1 MRFDLLVANTLKIS
15 RNQAAALIK
24 QDKIL
29 LRGAVQNRPSAQIS
43 PEQSGEIS
51 AIDQIYVS
59 RGALKLAGFLDELA
73 ENGLLASCGENLPNS
88 AAEISKPCSGAKSAD
103 SKAAATQKAGAVTMQ
118 ISSAD
123 FAATD
128 KILGADEADKIPSAT
143 AAKIAEIN
151 TATTKSAKATTE
163 AIRTA
168 KTNADT
174 AELLQT
180 GAGKQT
186 VEFLQTSADADTA
199 ELLQTDA
206 GAETAEI
213 LNAAKAFKSGGK
225 VGACRNEGGAER
237 MQAEPSQ
244 KDILNLAGA
253 DVLDV
258 GSSTGGFVQILLQR
272 GAKSVTALDVG
283 SSQLSEILRRD
294 PRVIVRENTDIR
306 EFESKKKFDLITC
319 DVSFISLNLILKSL
333 ASLAKSALIVLF
345 KPQFEVGAEIK
356 RNKKGVLK
364 DEKAVCVARA
374 KFEWLCAEL
383 GLATLHASA
392 CKITGKEGNREFFYL
407 LKRMNDEI

>member
-29 LRGAVQNRPSAQIS
+29 LRGAVQNRPSAQIA

-73 ENGLLASCGENLPNS
+73 ENGLLASCSVNLPNS

-103 SKAAATQKAGAVTMQ
+103 NKSTATQRAGEVTTQ
-118 ISSAD
+118 ISNVD

-128 KILGADEADKIPSAT
+128 KILGANEADKIPSA
-143 AAKIAEIN
+143 AV
-151 TATTKSAKATTE
+151 TTTRSAKATTE
-163 AIRTA
+163 AIRSV

-174 AELLQT
+174 A
-180 GAGKQT
+180 G
-186 VEFLQTSADADTA
+186 
-199 ELLQTDA
+199 LLQTDA
-206 GAETAEI
+206 DAETAEI
-213 LNAAKAFKSGGK
+213 LNAAKASKSGGK
-225 VGACRNEGGAER
+225 AGTCRRESSAELV
-237 MQAEPSQ
+237 QTKPSQ
-244 KDILNLAGA
+244 KDIFNLAGA

-306 EFESKKKFDLITC
+306 EFASEKKFDLITC

-345 KPQFEVGAEIK
+345 KPQFEVGTEIK
-356 RNKKGVLK
+356 RNKKGVLR
-364 DEKAVCVARA
+364 DEKAVRAARA
-374 KFEWLCAEL
+374 KFERLCAEL
-383 GLATLHASA
+383 GLTVLYASA

>member
-29 LRGAVQNRPSAQIS
+29 LRGTVQNRPSAQIA
-43 PEQSGEIS
+43 PEQSGKIS
-51 AIDQIYVS
+51 TAEQIYVS
-59 RGALKLAGFLDELA
+59 RGALKLAGFFDELA
-73 ENGLLASCGENLPNS
+73 ENGLLASCGANLPS
-88 AAEISKPCSGAKSAD
+88 MAAEILKPCSAAKSAD
-103 SKAAATQKAGAVTMQ
+103 SKETATQKAGEVTTQ
-118 ISSAD
+118 ISSVD
-123 FAATD
+123 FATTD
-128 KILGADEADKIPSAT
+128 KILGADETTEIPSAT
-143 AAKIAEIN
+143 AAKI
-151 TATTKSAKATTE
+151 AKATTE

-168 KTNADT
+168 KTSAET

-180 GAGKQT
+180 SVGKQT
-186 VEFLQTSADADTA
+186 VEFLQMSTGAETA
-199 ELLQTDA
+199 GLLQTDA
-206 GAETAEI
+206 DAETAEI
-213 LNAAKAFKSGGK
+213 LNAAKASKSDNKAYGD
-225 VGACRNEGGAER
+225 RNEGGAEP

-244 KDILNLAGA
+244 KDILNLAGV

-306 EFESKKKFDLITC
+306 EFASEKKFDLITC

-333 ASLAKSALIVLF
+333 ARLAKSVLIVLF
-345 KPQFEVGAEIK
+345 KPQFEVGAEAK

-364 DEKAVCVARA
+364 DEKAARGARA
-374 KFEWLCAEL
+374 KFERLCAEL
-383 GLATLHASA
+383 GLTVLHAGA
-392 CKITGKEGNREFFYL
+392 CKITGKEGNQEFFYL

>member
-29 LRGAVQNRPSAQIS
+29 LRGAVQNRPSAQIA

-59 RGALKLAGFLDELA
+59 RGALKLADFLDELA
-73 ENGLLASCGENLPNS
+73 ENGLLTSCGANSPNS
-88 AAEISKPCSGAKSAD
+88 AAEISKPCKGTKSAD
-103 SKAAATQKAGAVTMQ
+103 SKSAATQKVGAVTTQ

-123 FAATD
+123 FATTD
-128 KILGADEADKIPSAT
+128 KILSANEADKIPSAT

-151 TATTKSAKATTE
+151 TAT
-163 AIRTA
+163 IRTA

-174 AELLQT
+174 AEHLQT

-186 VEFLQTSADADTA
+186 VEFLQTSTGADTA
-199 ELLQTDA
+199 EHLQTDA
-206 GAETAEI
+206 DAETAEI
-213 LNAAKAFKSGGK
+213 LNAAKASKSGGK
-225 VGACRNEGGAER
+225 AGTCRNEGGAEP

-244 KDILNLAGA
+244 KDILNLAGV

-258 GSSTGGFVQILLQR
+258 GSSTGGFVQILLQH

-306 EFESKKKFDLITC
+306 EFSSEKKFDLITC

-333 ASLAKSALIVLF
+333 TSLAKNALIVLF
-345 KPQFEVGAEIK
+345 KPQFEVGAEAK

-364 DEKAVCVARA
+364 DEKAAHAARM
-374 KFEWLCAEL
+374 KFERLCAEL
-383 GLATLHASA
+383 GLAALHASA
-392 CKITGKEGNREFFYL
+392 CKITGKEGNQEFFYL

>member
-29 LRGAVQNRPSAQIS
+29 LRGAVQNRLSAQIS
-43 PEQSGEIS
+43 PEQSNEIS
-51 AIDQIYVS
+51 ATDQIYVS

-73 ENGLLASCGENLPNS
+73 ENGLLASCAANSPNS
-88 AAEISKPCSGAKSAD
+88 AAEISKPCSGAKRAD
-103 SKAAATQKAGAVTMQ
+103 SKAAATQRAGEVTTQ

-128 KILGADEADKIPSAT
+128 KILGANEAAKIPSA
-143 AAKIAEIN
+143 AA
-151 TATTKSAKATTE
+151 ATTKIAKATTE

-168 KTNADT
+168 KTSADT

-180 GAGKQT
+180 GAGAQRM
-186 VEFLQTSADADTA
+186 EFLQTSAGVETTGH
-199 ELLQTDA
+199 LQTDA
-206 GAETAEI
+206 DVETVEI
-213 LNAAKAFKSGGK
+213 SNTAKTSKSGGK
-225 VGACRNEGGAER
+225 AGVCRRESSTGAI
-237 MQAEPSQ
+237 QTKPSQ

-258 GSSTGGFVQILLQR
+258 GSSTGGFVQILLQH

-306 EFESKKKFDLITC
+306 EFESEKKFDLITC

-364 DEKAVCVARA
+364 DEKAVCAARA
-374 KFEWLCAEL
+374 KFERLCAEL
-383 GLATLHASA
+383 GLTVLHASA

>member
-1 MRFDLLVANTLKIS
+1 MRFDLLIANTLKIS
-15 RNQAAALIK
+15 RNQATALIK

-29 LRGAVQNRPSAQIS
+29 LRGAVQNRPSAQIA

-51 AIDQIYVS
+51 ATDQIYVS

-73 ENGLLASCGENLPNS
+73 ENGLLASCGANSPNS
-88 AAEISKPCSGAKSAD
+88 AAEISKPYSSAKCTD
-103 SKAAATQKAGAVTMQ
+103 SKATATQKAGAVTTQ

-123 FAATD
+123 FTATD
-128 KILGADEADKIPSAT
+128 KILSADEATKIPSAT
-143 AAKIAEIN
+143 A
-151 TATTKSAKATTE
+151 TKSAKATTE

-168 KTNADT
+168 KTSADT
-174 AELLQT
+174 AVLLQT

-186 VEFLQTSADADTA
+186 GEFLQTSAGPETA
-199 ELLQTDA
+199 GLLQTNAD
-206 GAETAEI
+206 AETAEI
-213 LNAAKAFKSGGK
+213 LNAAKASKSGGR
-225 VGACRNEGGAER
+225 VGACRNEGGAELV
-237 MQAEPSQ
+237 QTKPSQ

-306 EFESKKKFDLITC
+306 EFESEKKFDLITC

-364 DEKAVCVARA
+364 DEKAARGARA
-374 KFEWLCAEL
+374 KFEQLCAEL
-383 GLATLHASA
+383 GLAVLHTSA

>member
-24 QDKIL
+24 QEKIL
-29 LRGAVQNRPSAQIS
+29 LRGAVQNRPSVQIA

-73 ENGLLASCGENLPNS
+73 ENGLLENCGENSPNS

-103 SKAAATQKAGAVTMQ
+103 SKSTATQKASEVTMQ
-118 ISSAD
+118 ISNVD
-123 FAATD
+123 FTATD
-128 KILGADEADKIPSAT
+128 KILGANEADKIPSA
-143 AAKIAEIN
+143 AV
-151 TATTKSAKATTE
+151 ATTKSAKATTE

-168 KTNADT
+168 KTSTET
-174 AELLQT
+174 AEILQT

-186 VEFLQTSADADTA
+186 VEFLQTSAGAETA
-199 ELLQTDA
+199 GHLQMDVD
-206 GAETAEI
+206 AETAEI
-213 LNAAKAFKSGGK
+213 LNTAKASKSGGK
-225 VGACRNEGGAER
+225 ASARRSEGSADLV
-237 MQAEPSQ
+237 QIKPSQ
-244 KDILNLAGA
+244 KDILNLAGV
-253 DVLDV
+253 DILDV

-306 EFESKKKFDLITC
+306 EFESEKKFDLITC

-333 ASLAKSALIVLF
+333 TSLAKSALIVLF

-364 DEKAVCVARA
+364 DEKAVRAARA
-374 KFEWLCAEL
+374 KFERLCAEL
-383 GLATLHASA
+383 GLVVLQTSA

>member
-29 LRGAVQNRPSAQIS
+29 LRGAVQNRPSAQIA

-51 AIDQIYVS
+51 ATDQIYVS

-73 ENGLLASCGENLPNS
+73 ENGLLASCGANLPS
-88 AAEISKPCSGAKSAD
+88 TAAEISKPYSAEKGAD
-103 SKAAATQKAGAVTMQ
+103 SKATATQRAGGVMTQ

-128 KILGADEADKIPSAT
+128 KILGANETTKIPSAT

-151 TATTKSAKATTE
+151 TATT
-163 AIRTA
+163 RTA
-168 KTNADT
+168 KTSADT

-186 VEFLQTSADADTA
+186 VEFLQMSAGAETA
-199 ELLQTDA
+199 GLLQADA

-213 LNAAKAFKSGGK
+213 SNAAKASKSGDK
-225 VGACRNEGGAER
+225 ADRCRREGGAEPV
-237 MQAEPSQ
+237 QTKPSQ
-244 KDILNLAGA
+244 KDILNLVGA

-258 GSSTGGFVQILLQR
+258 GASTGGFVQILLQR

-306 EFESKKKFDLITC
+306 EFISKKKFDLITC

-345 KPQFEVGAEIK
+345 KPQFEVGAEAK
-356 RNKKGVLK
+356 RNKKGALK
-364 DEKAVCVARA
+364 DEKAAHAARA
-374 KFEWLCAEL
+374 NFERLCAEL
-383 GLATLHASA
+383 GLATLHAGA
-392 CKITGKEGNREFFYL
+392 CKITGKEGNQEFFYL
-407 LKRMNDEI
+407 LKRTNDEI

>member
-1 MRFDLLVANTLKIS
+1 MRFDLLVANTFKIS

-29 LRGAVQNRPSAQIS
+29 LRGAVQNRPSAQIA
-43 PEQSGEIS
+43 PERSGEIS
-51 AIDQIYVS
+51 ATDQIYVS

-73 ENGLLASCGENLPNS
+73 ENGLLANCDANLPSS
-88 AAEISKPCSGAKSAD
+88 AAEISKPCSAAKSAD
-103 SKAAATQKAGAVTMQ
+103 SKATATQ

-128 KILGADEADKIPSAT
+128 KILSANETTEIPST
-143 AAKIAEIN
+143 
-151 TATTKSAKATTE
+151 TVATTKSAKVDVAAT
-163 AIRTA
+163 RTA
-168 KTNADT
+168 KTSADT
-174 AELLQT
+174 AVLLQT

-186 VEFLQTSADADTA
+186 VEFLQMSTGTETA
-199 ELLQTDA
+199 GLLQTDA
-206 GAETAEI
+206 DAETAEI
-213 LNAAKAFKSGGK
+213 SNAAKASKSGDK
-225 VGACRNEGGAER
+225 ADRRRSKGGAEPV
-237 MQAEPSQ
+237 QTKPLQ

-306 EFESKKKFDLITC
+306 EFESEKKFDLITC

-345 KPQFEVGAEIK
+345 KPQFEVGAEAK

-364 DEKAVCVARA
+364 DEKAAGTARA
-374 KFEWLCAEL
+374 KFERLCAEL
-383 GLATLHASA
+383 GLAVLHSGA

-407 LKRMNDEI
+407 LKRTNDEI

>member
-29 LRGAVQNRPSAQIS
+29 LRGAVQNRPSAQIV
-43 PEQSGEIS
+43 PEHSGEIS

-59 RGALKLAGFLDELA
+59 RGALKLAGFMDELA
-73 ENGLLASCGENLPNS
+73 ENGLLASCGVNLPNS
-88 AAEISKPCSGAKSAD
+88 AVEISKPYSNAKSAD
-103 SKAAATQKAGAVTMQ
+103 SKSVATQKAGAVTMQ

-123 FAATD
+123 FATTD
-128 KILGADEADKIPSAT
+128 KILGANEADKIPSA
-143 AAKIAEIN
+143 AA
-151 TATTKSAKATTE
+151 ATTKSAKAITE

-168 KTNADT
+168 KTSAET

-186 VEFLQTSADADTA
+186 VEFLQTDVD
-199 ELLQTDA
+199 
-206 GAETAEI
+206 AETAEI
-213 LNAAKAFKSGGK
+213 LNAAKASKSGGNA
-225 VGACRNEGGAER
+225 GTCRNEGGV
-237 MQAEPSQ
+237 EPVQTKPSE

-294 PRVIVRENTDIR
+294 PRVVVRENTDIR
-306 EFESKKKFDLITC
+306 KFASEKKFDLITC

-333 ASLAKSALIVLF
+333 ASLAKNALIVLF

-364 DEKAVCVARA
+364 DEKAVCAARA
-374 KFEWLCAEL
+374 KFERLCAEL
-383 GLATLHASA
+383 GLATLYASA

>member
-29 LRGAVQNRPSAQIS
+29 LRGAVQNKPSAQIA

-73 ENGLLASCGENLPNS
+73 ENGLLASCGANS
-88 AAEISKPCSGAKSAD
+88 PSAAAEISKPCSAEKGAD
-103 SKAAATQKAGAVTMQ
+103 SKAVAMQKTYRVTTQ
-118 ISSAD
+118 ISSAY

-128 KILGADEADKIPSAT
+128 KILGVDETTEIPSAT
-143 AAKIAEIN
+143 ATKIAETN
-151 TATTKSAKATTE
+151 TATIRNVKTSAE
-163 AIRTA
+163 A
-168 KTNADT
+168 
-174 AELLQT
+174 AEILQT

-186 VEFLQTSADADTA
+186 VEFLQMSTGA
-199 ELLQTDA
+199 EAAEILQTDA
-206 GAETAEI
+206 KRAKI
-213 LNAAKAFKSGGK
+213 SNVAKASRSGEK
-225 VGACRNEGGAER
+225 AYEHRSEGSAEP

-283 SSQLSEILRRD
+283 SAQLSEILRRD

-306 EFESKKKFDLITC
+306 EFASDKKFDLITC

-345 KPQFEVGAEIK
+345 KPQFEVGTEAK

-364 DEKAVCVARA
+364 DEKAARA
-374 KFEWLCAEL
+374 ARMKFERLCAEL
-383 GLATLHASA
+383 GLAALHASA
-392 CKITGKEGNREFFYL
+392 CKITGKEGNQEFFYL

>member
-15 RNQAAALIK
+15 RNQAATLIK

-29 LRGAVQNRPSAQIS
+29 LRGAVQNRPSAQIA
-43 PEQSGEIS
+43 PDQSGEIS
-51 AIDQIYVS
+51 TAEQIYVS

-73 ENGLLASCGENLPNS
+73 ENGLLASCSVNLPNS
-88 AAEISKPCSGAKSAD
+88 AAEISKLCSAENGAD
-103 SKAAATQKAGAVTMQ
+103 SKAITTQ

-123 FAATD
+123 FANTD
-128 KILGADEADKIPSAT
+128 KILSANETTEIPSAT
-143 AAKIAEIN
+143 TAKIAEIN
-151 TATTKSAKATTE
+151 TATT
-163 AIRTA
+163 RTV
-168 KTNADT
+168 K
-174 AELLQT
+174 
-180 GAGKQT
+180 
-186 VEFLQTSADADTA
+186 TSAETA
-199 ELLQTDA
+199 GLLQTDA
-206 GAETAEI
+206 DAETAEI
-213 LNAAKAFKSGGK
+213 LNAAKTSKSGGK
-225 VGACRNEGGAER
+225 VGACRREGGAKPV
-237 MQAEPSQ
+237 QTKPSQ

-306 EFESKKKFDLITC
+306 EFSSEKKFDLITC

-345 KPQFEVGAEIK
+345 KPQFEVGTEAK
-356 RNKKGVLK
+356 RNKKGGLK
-364 DEKAVCVARA
+364 DEKAAHGARA
-374 KFEWLCAEL
+374 KFERLCAEL
-383 GLATLHASA
+383 GLAVLYASA
-392 CKITGKEGNREFFYL
+392 CKIAGKEGNREFFYL

>member
-29 LRGAVQNRPSAQIS
+29 LRGAVQNRPSVQIA

-51 AIDQIYVS
+51 ATDQIYVS

-73 ENGLLASCGENLPNS
+73 ENGLLASCGANSPNS

-103 SKAAATQKAGAVTMQ
+103 SKSAATQRAGAVTMQ

-128 KILGADEADKIPSAT
+128 KILSADEADKIPSGAV
-143 AAKIAEIN
+143 
-151 TATTKSAKATTE
+151 ATTKSAKATTE

-168 KTNADT
+168 KTSADT

-186 VEFLQTSADADTA
+186 VEFLQMSTGAETA
-199 ELLQTDA
+199 GLLQTDA
-206 GAETAEI
+206 DAETAEI
-213 LNAAKAFKSGGK
+213 SNAAKASKSGGK
-225 VGACRNEGGAER
+225 VDACRREGGAEPV
-237 MQAEPSQ
+237 QTKPSQ
-244 KDILNLAGA
+244 KEALNLAGV

-306 EFESKKKFDLITC
+306 EFISEKKFDLITC

-345 KPQFEVGAEIK
+345 KPQFEVGAEAK

-364 DEKAVCVARA
+364 DEKAVCAARA
-374 KFEWLCAEL
+374 KFERLCAEL
-383 GLATLHASA
+383 GLAVLHTSA

-407 LKRMNDEI
+407 LKRTNDEI

>member
-29 LRGAVQNRPSAQIS
+29 LRGAVQNRPSVQIA

-73 ENGLLASCGENLPNS
+73 ENGLLASCGANLPNS
-88 AAEISKPCSGAKSAD
+88 AAEISKPCSATKRAD
-103 SKAAATQKAGAVTMQ
+103 SKATATQKAGAVTTQ

-123 FAATD
+123 FATTD
-128 KILGADEADKIPSAT
+128 KILGANEADKIPSA
-143 AAKIAEIN
+143 AA
-151 TATTKSAKATTE
+151 ATTKSAKATTE

-186 VEFLQTSADADTA
+186 VEFLQTST
-199 ELLQTDA
+199 

-213 LNAAKAFKSGGK
+213 LNAAKASKSGGK
-225 VGACRNEGGAER
+225 AGACRRESSAEPV
-237 MQAEPSQ
+237 QTKPSQ

-283 SSQLSEILRRD
+283 SSQLSEILRRS

-306 EFESKKKFDLITC
+306 EFASEKKFDLITC

-333 ASLAKSALIVLF
+333 ASLAKNALIVLF

-364 DEKAVCVARA
+364 DEKAVRAARA
-374 KFEWLCAEL
+374 KFEQLCAEL
-383 GLATLHASA
+383 GLAVLHASA

>member
-29 LRGAVQNRPSAQIS
+29 LRGAVQNRPSAQIA

-73 ENGLLASCGENLPNS
+73 ENGLLASCGANS
-88 AAEISKPCSGAKSAD
+88 PSAAAEISKPCSAVKSAD
-103 SKAAATQKAGAVTMQ
+103 SKAVAMQKTDIVTMQ

-123 FAATD
+123 SAATD
-128 KILGADEADKIPSAT
+128 KILGADETTEIPSAT
-143 AAKIAEIN
+143 AAKIAKTN
-151 TATTKSAKATTE
+151 TE

-168 KTNADT
+168 KTS
-174 AELLQT
+174 AE
-180 GAGKQT
+180 A
-186 VEFLQTSADADTA
+186 A
-199 ELLQTDA
+199 ELLQTDVD
-206 GAETAEI
+206 AETAEI
-213 LNAAKAFKSGGK
+213 SNTVVSKSSGKA
-225 VGACRNEGGAER
+225 GACRREGGAEPV
-237 MQAEPSQ
+237 QTKPSQ
-244 KDILNLAGA
+244 KEILNLAGA

-306 EFESKKKFDLITC
+306 EFASKKKFDLITC

-345 KPQFEVGAEIK
+345 KPQFEVGTEAK

-374 KFEWLCAEL
+374 KFEQLCAEL
-383 GLATLHASA
+383 GLATLHAGA

>member
-29 LRGAVQNRPSAQIS
+29 LRGAVQNRPSAQIA

-73 ENGLLASCGENLPNS
+73 ENGLLASCSVNLPNS

-103 SKAAATQKAGAVTMQ
+103 NKSTATQRAGEVTTQ
-118 ISSAD
+118 ISNVD

-128 KILGADEADKIPSAT
+128 KILSANETTEIPSAT
-143 AAKIAEIN
+143 AAKIAKVDVA
-151 TATTKSAKATTE
+151 AT
-163 AIRTA
+163 RTA
-168 KTNADT
+168 KTS
-174 AELLQT
+174 AEAAVLLQT
-180 GAGKQT
+180 GADKQT
-186 VEFLQTSADADTA
+186 VEFLQTSAGAETVGHLQADADT
-199 ELLQTDA
+199 
-206 GAETAEI
+206 ETTEI
-213 LNAAKAFKSGGK
+213 SNAATASKSGGK
-225 VGACRNEGGAER
+225 AGACRREGGAEPV
-237 MQAEPSQ
+237 QTKPSQ

-306 EFESKKKFDLITC
+306 EFTSDKKFDLITC

-345 KPQFEVGAEIK
+345 KPQFEVGTEAK

-364 DEKAVCVARA
+364 DEKAARGARA
-374 KFEWLCAEL
+374 KFERLCAEL
-383 GLATLHASA
+383 GLAALHASA
-392 CKITGKEGNREFFYL
+392 CKITGKEGNQEFFYL

>member
-29 LRGAVQNRPSAQIS
+29 LRGAVQNRPSAQIA

-51 AIDQIYVS
+51 ATDQIYVS

-73 ENGLLASCGENLPNS
+73 ENGLLASCGAKSPNS
-88 AAEISKPCSGAKSAD
+88 AAEISKPYSNAKSAD
-103 SKAAATQKAGAVTMQ
+103 SKAAATQRAGEVTTQ
-118 ISSAD
+118 ISSVD
-123 FAATD
+123 FATTD
-128 KILGADEADKIPSAT
+128 KILGANEADKIPSA
-143 AAKIAEIN
+143 AV
-151 TATTKSAKATTE
+151 ATTKSAKATTE

-168 KTNADT
+168 KTSADT

-180 GAGKQT
+180 GTGKQT
-186 VEFLQTSADADTA
+186 VEFLQTSADA
-199 ELLQTDA
+199 EM
-206 GAETAEI
+206 AEI
-213 LNAAKAFKSGGK
+213 LNAAKASKSGGK
-225 VGACRNEGGAER
+225 VGACRNEGGAELV
-237 MQAEPSQ
+237 QTKPSQ

-294 PRVIVRENTDIR
+294 PRVIVCENTDIR
-306 EFESKKKFDLITC
+306 EFASEKKFDLITC

-345 KPQFEVGAEIK
+345 KPQFEVGAEAK

-364 DEKAVCVARA
+364 DEKAVRAARA
-374 KFEWLCAEL
+374 KFEQLCAEL
-383 GLATLHASA
+383 GLAVLYASA
-392 CKITGKEGNREFFYL
+392 CKIAGKEGNREFFYL

>member
-29 LRGAVQNRPSAQIS
+29 LQGVVQNRPSAQIA

-73 ENGLLASCGENLPNS
+73 ENGLLASCGANSPSS
-88 AAEISKPCSGAKSAD
+88 AAEISKPCSAAKSAD
-103 SKAAATQKAGAVTMQ
+103 NKAAATQKAGAVTMQ

-128 KILGADEADKIPSAT
+128 KIFGANETTEIPSAT
-143 AAKIAEIN
+143 AAKIAETN
-151 TATTKSAKATTE
+151 TE

-180 GAGKQT
+180 GAGKRT
-186 VEFLQTSADADTA
+186 VKFLQTSTGTKTA
-199 ELLQTDA
+199 GL
-206 GAETAEI
+206 
-213 LNAAKAFKSGGK
+213 LNAAKASKSGGK
-225 VGACRNEGGAER
+225 VGACRNEGGAKP
-237 MQAEPSQ
+237 MQAEPLQ

-272 GAKSVTALDVG
+272 GAKSVTALDIG
-283 SSQLSEILRRD
+283 SSQLSEILWRD

-306 EFESKKKFDLITC
+306 KFESEKKFDLITC

-333 ASLAKSALIVLF
+333 ASLAKNALIVLF
-345 KPQFEVGAEIK
+345 KPQFEVGAEAK

-364 DEKAVCVARA
+364 DEKAICAARA
-374 KFEWLCAEL
+374 KFERLCAEL
-383 GLATLHASA
+383 GLAALHASA
-392 CKITGKEGNREFFYL
+392 CKITGKEGNQEFFYL

>member
-15 RNQAAALIK
+15 RNQATALIK
-24 QDKIL
+24 QNKIL
-29 LRGAVQNRPSAQIS
+29 LRGAVQNRPSAQIA

-73 ENGLLASCGENLPNS
+73 ENGLLASCGANSPNL
-88 AAEISKPCSGAKSAD
+88 ATEISKPYSAEKGAD
-103 SKAAATQKAGAVTMQ
+103 SKATATQKAGEVTTQ

-128 KILGADEADKIPSAT
+128 KILGADETTEIPSAT
-143 AAKIAEIN
+143 TAKIAETN
-151 TATTKSAKATTE
+151 TATT
-163 AIRTA
+163 RTA
-168 KTNADT
+168 KTSAET

-186 VEFLQTSADADTA
+186 VEFLQTSAGVETTGH
-199 ELLQTDA
+199 LQTDA
-206 GAETAEI
+206 DAETAEI
-213 LNAAKAFKSGGK
+213 LNAAKASKSGGK
-225 VGACRNEGGAER
+225 VGARCSEGSAKLA
-237 MQAEPSQ
+237 QTKPSQ

-306 EFESKKKFDLITC
+306 EFASKKKFDLITC

-364 DEKAVCVARA
+364 DEKAAHGARA
-374 KFEWLCAEL
+374 KFERLCAEL
-383 GLATLHASA
+383 GLAVLHASA

-407 LKRMNDEI
+407 LKRMNNEI

>member
-29 LRGAVQNRPSAQIS
+29 LRGAVQNRPSVQIA

-51 AIDQIYVS
+51 ATDQIYVS

-73 ENGLLASCGENLPNS
+73 ENGLLASCGANSPNS
-88 AAEISKPCSGAKSAD
+88 AAEILKPYSAAKGAD
-103 SKAAATQKAGAVTMQ
+103 SKATATQKTDRVTTQ

-128 KILGADEADKIPSAT
+128 KILGADEATKIPSAT
-143 AAKIAEIN
+143 TAKIAETN
-151 TATTKSAKATTE
+151 TK
-163 AIRTA
+163 AIRNA
-168 KTNADT
+168 KTSAET

-186 VEFLQTSADADTA
+186 VEFLQMST
-199 ELLQTDA
+199 

-213 LNAAKAFKSGGK
+213 LNAAKASKSGGK
-225 VGACRNEGGAER
+225 AGACRSEGGTEPL
-237 MQAEPSQ
+237 QTKPSQ
-244 KDILNLAGA
+244 KEVLNLAGA

-306 EFESKKKFDLITC
+306 EFASEKKFDLITC

-333 ASLAKSALIVLF
+333 ASLAKSALVVLF
-345 KPQFEVGAEIK
+345 KPQFEVGTKAK

-364 DEKAVCVARA
+364 DEKAVCAARA
-374 KFEWLCAEL
+374 KFERLCAEL
-383 GLATLHASA
+383 GLAVLHASA

>member
-15 RNQAAALIK
+15 RNQAATLIK

-29 LRGAVQNRPSAQIS
+29 LRGAVQNRPSAQIA
-43 PEQSGEIS
+43 PEQSGEIGT
-51 AIDQIYVS
+51 AEQIYVS

-73 ENGLLASCGENLPNS
+73 ENGLLASCSVNLPNS
-88 AAEISKPCSGAKSAD
+88 ATEISKPCSAAKDAD
-103 SKAAATQKAGAVTMQ
+103 SKATATQ

-128 KILGADEADKIPSAT
+128 KILSANETTEIPSAT
-143 AAKIAEIN
+143 AAKIAETN
-151 TATTKSAKATTE
+151 TE

-168 KTNADT
+168 KTADT

-186 VEFLQTSADADTA
+186 VEFLQMSIGAETA
-199 ELLQTDA
+199 GLLQTDA
-206 GAETAEI
+206 GAETTEI
-213 LNAAKAFKSGGK
+213 LNAAKASKTGGK
-225 VGACRNEGGAER
+225 VDACRREGSAEP

-306 EFESKKKFDLITC
+306 EFTSEKKFDLITC

-345 KPQFEVGAEIK
+345 KPQFEVGAEAK

-364 DEKAVCVARA
+364 DEKAAHGARA
-374 KFEWLCAEL
+374 KFERLCAEL
-383 GLATLHASA
+383 GLAVLHTGA
-392 CKITGKEGNREFFYL
+392 CKITGKEGNQEFFYL
-407 LKRMNDEI
+407 LKRTNDEI

>member
-29 LRGAVQNRPSAQIS
+29 LRGAVQNRPSAQIA

-73 ENGLLASCGENLPNS
+73 ENGLLASCSANS
-88 AAEISKPCSGAKSAD
+88 PSAAAEILKPCSGTKSAD
-103 SKAAATQKAGAVTMQ
+103 SKSTATQRIGEVTMQ

-123 FAATD
+123 FETTD
-128 KILGADEADKIPSAT
+128 KILSANETTEIPSTT
-143 AAKIAEIN
+143 AAKIAETN
-151 TATTKSAKATTE
+151 TK

-168 KTNADT
+168 KTSVET
-174 AELLQT
+174 AEFLQT
-180 GAGKQT
+180 GASKQT
-186 VEFLQTSADADTA
+186 VEFLQTSAGAETA
-199 ELLQTDA
+199 EHLQTDVN
-206 GAETAEI
+206 AETAEI
-213 LNAAKAFKSGGK
+213 LNAAIASKSGGK
-225 VGACRNEGGAER
+225 AGACRREGGMEPI
-237 MQAEPSQ
+237 QTKPSQ
-244 KDILNLAGA
+244 KDILNLAGV

-258 GSSTGGFVQILLQR
+258 GASTGGFVQILLQR

-306 EFESKKKFDLITC
+306 KFASKKKFDLITC

-345 KPQFEVGAEIK
+345 KPQFEVGTEAK

-364 DEKAVCVARA
+364 DEKAACVARA
-374 KFEWLCAEL
+374 KFERLCAEL
-383 GLATLHASA
+383 GLAALHASA

>member
-29 LRGAVQNRPSAQIS
+29 LRGAVQNRPSAQIA

-51 AIDQIYVS
+51 ATDQIYVS

-73 ENGLLASCGENLPNS
+73 ENGLLASCGANSPNS
-88 AAEISKPCSGAKSAD
+88 AAEILKPYSAAKDAD
-103 SKAAATQKAGAVTMQ
+103 SKAAATQ

-128 KILGADEADKIPSAT
+128 KILGADEATKIPSAT
-143 AAKIAEIN
+143 AA
-151 TATTKSAKATTE
+151 TTKSAKVTTE

-168 KTNADT
+168 KTSAKT
-174 AELLQT
+174 AEH
-180 GAGKQT
+180 
-186 VEFLQTSADADTA
+186 
-199 ELLQTDA
+199 LQTDA
-206 GAETAEI
+206 NAETAEI
-213 LNAAKAFKSGGK
+213 SNAAEVSKSGGK
-225 VGACRNEGGAER
+225 AGACRREGGAEPL
-237 MQAEPSQ
+237 QTKPSQ
-244 KDILNLAGA
+244 KEVLNLAGA

-283 SSQLSEILRRD
+283 SLQLSEILRRD

-306 EFESKKKFDLITC
+306 KFASKKKFDLITC
-319 DVSFISLNLILKSL
+319 DVSFISLNLILESL
-333 ASLAKSALIVLF
+333 VRLAKSVLIVLF

-364 DEKAVCVARA
+364 DEKAARA
-374 KFEWLCAEL
+374 ARTKFERLCAEL
-383 GLATLHASA
+383 GLAVLHASA
-392 CKITGKEGNREFFYL
+392 CKITGKEGNQEFFYL
-407 LKRMNDEI
+407 LKRTNDEI

>member
-29 LRGAVQNRPSAQIS
+29 LRGAVQNRLSAQIS
-43 PEQSGEIS
+43 PEQSDEIS
-51 AIDQIYVS
+51 ATDQIYVS

-73 ENGLLASCGENLPNS
+73 ENGLLASCAANSPNS

-103 SKAAATQKAGAVTMQ
+103 SKAAATQRAGEVTTQ

-128 KILGADEADKIPSAT
+128 KILGANEAAKIPSA
-143 AAKIAEIN
+143 AA
-151 TATTKSAKATTE
+151 ATTKIAKATTE

-364 DEKAVCVARA
+364 DEKAVRAARA
-374 KFEWLCAEL
+374 KFERLCAEL
-383 GLATLHASA
+383 GLATLHAGA

>member
-29 LRGAVQNRPSAQIS
+29 LRGAVQNRPSAQIA
-43 PEQSGEIS
+43 PEHSGEIS

-73 ENGLLASCGENLPNS
+73 ENGLLASCGANLPNM
-88 AAEISKPCSGAKSAD
+88 AAEISKPCSAAKDAD
-103 SKAAATQKAGAVTMQ
+103 SKATTTQ

-128 KILGADEADKIPSAT
+128 KILSVNEADKIPSTA
-143 AAKIAEIN
+143 AAKIAETN
-151 TATTKSAKATTE
+151 TA

-168 KTNADT
+168 KTSADM

-180 GAGKQT
+180 GAGKQI
-186 VEFLQTSADADTA
+186 VEFLQTSAGAETA
-199 ELLQTDA
+199 KHLQTDVDT
-206 GAETAEI
+206 ETAEI
-213 LNAAKAFKSGGK
+213 LNAAKVSKSGGK
-225 VGACRNEGGAER
+225 AGACRNEGGAKP
-237 MQAEPSQ
+237 MQAEPLQ

-253 DVLDV
+253 NVLDV

-283 SSQLSEILRRD
+283 SSQLSEILRRS

-306 EFESKKKFDLITC
+306 EFESEKKFDLITC

-333 ASLAKSALIVLF
+333 ASLAKSVLIVLF
-345 KPQFEVGAEIK
+345 KPQFEVGAEIN

-364 DEKAVCVARA
+364 DEKAARA
-374 KFEWLCAEL
+374 ARTKFERLCAEL
-383 GLATLHASA
+383 GLAVLHASA
-392 CKITGKEGNREFFYL
+392 CKITGKEGNQEFFYL
-407 LKRMNDEI
+407 LKRTNDEI

>member
-29 LRGAVQNRPSAQIS
+29 LRGTVQNRPSAQIA

-59 RGALKLAGFLDELA
+59 RGALKLAGFLNELA
-73 ENGLLASCGENLPNS
+73 ENGLLASCSANSPNS
-88 AAEISKPCSGAKSAD
+88 AVEISKPCSDAKSAD
-103 SKAAATQKAGAVTMQ
+103 SKAAATQKTDIVTMQ

-128 KILGADEADKIPSAT
+128 KILSANETTEIPSA
-143 AAKIAEIN
+143 AV
-151 TATTKSAKATTE
+151 ATTKSAKVTTE

-168 KTNADT
+168 KTADT
-174 AELLQT
+174 AVLLQT

-186 VEFLQTSADADTA
+186 VEFLQTSADAETA
-199 ELLQTDA
+199 GLLQTNAD
-206 GAETAEI
+206 AETTEI
-213 LNAAKAFKSGGK
+213 LNAAKASKSGGK
-225 VGACRNEGGAER
+225 AGTCRNEGGAKP
-237 MQAEPSQ
+237 MQAEPLQ

-283 SSQLSEILRRD
+283 SSQLSEILRRS

-306 EFESKKKFDLITC
+306 EFASKKKFDLITC

-345 KPQFEVGAEIK
+345 KPQFEVGAEAK

-364 DEKAVCVARA
+364 DEKAVCAARA
-374 KFEWLCAEL
+374 KFEQLCAEL
-383 GLATLHASA
+383 GLATLHAGA

>member
-29 LRGAVQNRPSAQIS
+29 LRGAVQNRPSAQIA

-51 AIDQIYVS
+51 ATDQIYVS

-73 ENGLLASCGENLPNS
+73 ENGLLASCSENSPNS

-103 SKAAATQKAGAVTMQ
+103 SKSAATQRAGEVTTQ
-118 ISSAD
+118 ISSVD
-123 FAATD
+123 FATTD
-128 KILGADEADKIPSAT
+128 KILGANEADKIPSAT
-143 AAKIAEIN
+143 TAKIVEIN
-151 TATTKSAKATTE
+151 TATT
-163 AIRTA
+163 RTA
-168 KTNADT
+168 KTSADT
-174 AELLQT
+174 AGHLQMD
-180 GAGKQT
+180 AG
-186 VEFLQTSADADTA
+186 ADTA
-199 ELLQTDA
+199 GL
-206 GAETAEI
+206 
-213 LNAAKAFKSGGK
+213 LNAAKASKSGGNA
-225 VGACRNEGGAER
+225 GACRNEGGAKLA
-237 MQAEPSQ
+237 QTKPSQ

-306 EFESKKKFDLITC
+306 EFTSEKKFDLITC

-364 DEKAVCVARA
+364 DEKAVRAARA
-374 KFEWLCAEL
+374 KFERLCAEL
-383 GLATLHASA
+383 GLAVLHASA
-392 CKITGKEGNREFFYL
+392 CKITGKEGNQEFFYL

>member
-29 LRGAVQNRPSAQIS
+29 LRGTVQNRPSAQIA

-51 AIDQIYVS
+51 AVDQIYVS

-73 ENGLLASCGENLPNS
+73 ENGLLASCSVNLPNS

-103 SKAAATQKAGAVTMQ
+103 SKAAATQRAGEVTTQ
-118 ISSAD
+118 ISNVD

-128 KILGADEADKIPSAT
+128 KILGADETTEIPSAT
-143 AAKIAEIN
+143 TAKIAETN
-151 TATTKSAKATTE
+151 TAT
-163 AIRTA
+163 IRTA
-168 KTNADT
+168 KTS
-174 AELLQT
+174 AEAVVLLQT
-180 GAGKQT
+180 GADKQT
-186 VEFLQTSADADTA
+186 VEFLQTSAGAETA
-199 ELLQTDA
+199 GLLQADVD
-206 GAETAEI
+206 AETAEI
-213 LNAAKAFKSGGK
+213 LNAAASKSGGK
-225 VGACRNEGGAER
+225 AGTCRSKGGAEPV
-237 MQAEPSQ
+237 QTKPLQ

-253 DVLDV
+253 DVLDA

-306 EFESKKKFDLITC
+306 EFASEKKFDLITC

-345 KPQFEVGAEIK
+345 KPQFEVGAEAK

-364 DEKAVCVARA
+364 DEKAVCAARA
-374 KFEWLCAEL
+374 KFERLCAEL
-383 GLATLHASA
+383 GLAALHASA

>member
-29 LRGAVQNRPSAQIS
+29 LRGAVQNRPSAQIA

-51 AIDQIYVS
+51 TAEQIYVS

-73 ENGLLASCGENLPNS
+73 ENGLLANCDANLPSS
-88 AAEISKPCSGAKSAD
+88 AAEISKPCSATKSAD
-103 SKAAATQKAGAVTMQ
+103 SKATATQ

-128 KILGADEADKIPSAT
+128 KILGANETTKIPSTT
-143 AAKIAEIN
+143 AAKIAETN
-151 TATTKSAKATTE
+151 TK

-168 KTNADT
+168 KTSADT
-174 AELLQT
+174 AEILQT

-186 VEFLQTSADADTA
+186 VEFLQMSTGAETA
-199 ELLQTDA
+199 GLLQMDA

-213 LNAAKAFKSGGK
+213 SNAAEASKSGGK
-225 VGACRNEGGAER
+225 AGARCSEGSAELV
-237 MQAEPSQ
+237 QTKPSQ
-244 KDILNLAGA
+244 KDIFNLAGA

-306 EFESKKKFDLITC
+306 EFASKKKFDLITC

-333 ASLAKSALIVLF
+333 ARLAKSALIVLF

-364 DEKAVCVARA
+364 DEKAVCAARA
-374 KFEWLCAEL
+374 KFERLCAEL
-383 GLATLHASA
+383 GLAALHASA

>member
-15 RNQAAALIK
+15 RNQATALIK

-29 LRGAVQNRPSAQIS
+29 LRGAVQNRPSAQIA
-43 PEQSGEIS
+43 PEHSGEIS
-51 AIDQIYVS
+51 ATDQIYVS

-73 ENGLLASCGENLPNS
+73 ENGLLASCGANLPSS
-88 AAEISKPCSGAKSAD
+88 AAEISKPYNNAKSAD

-123 FAATD
+123 FATTD
-128 KILGADEADKIPSAT
+128 KILGANEADKIPSA
-143 AAKIAEIN
+143 AA
-151 TATTKSAKATTE
+151 ATTKSAKATTE

-168 KTNADT
+168 KTSADT

-186 VEFLQTSADADTA
+186 VEFLQTSTGA
-199 ELLQTDA
+199 EAVGHLQMDA

-213 LNAAKAFKSGGK
+213 SNAAEASKSGGK
-225 VGACRNEGGAER
+225 AGARCSEGSAKLA
-237 MQAEPSQ
+237 QTKPSQ

-306 EFESKKKFDLITC
+306 EFASEKKFDLITC

-364 DEKAVCVARA
+364 DEKAVCAARV
-374 KFEWLCAEL
+374 KFERLCAEL

-392 CKITGKEGNREFFYL
+392 CKIMGKEGNREFFYL

>member
-15 RNQAAALIK
+15 RNQAASLIK

-29 LRGAVQNRPSAQIS
+29 LRGTVQNRPSAQIA

-51 AIDQIYVS
+51 AVDQIYVS

-73 ENGLLASCGENLPNS
+73 ENGLLASCGANSPNS

-103 SKAAATQKAGAVTMQ
+103 NKSTATQRAGEVTTQ
-118 ISSAD
+118 ISNVD

-128 KILGADEADKIPSAT
+128 KILGANEADKISSA
-143 AAKIAEIN
+143 AV
-151 TATTKSAKATTE
+151 TTTRSAKATTE
-163 AIRTA
+163 AIRSV

-174 AELLQT
+174 A
-180 GAGKQT
+180 G
-186 VEFLQTSADADTA
+186 
-199 ELLQTDA
+199 LLQTDA
-206 GAETAEI
+206 DAETAEI
-213 LNAAKAFKSGGK
+213 LNAAKASKSGGNA
-225 VGACRNEGGAER
+225 GACRNEGGAEPV
-237 MQAEPSQ
+237 QIKPLQ

-306 EFESKKKFDLITC
+306 EFASKKKFDLITC
-319 DVSFISLNLILKSL
+319 DVSFISLNLILESL
-333 ASLAKSALIVLF
+333 VRLAKSVLIVLF

-364 DEKAVCVARA
+364 DEKAARA
-374 KFEWLCAEL
+374 ARTKFERLCAEL
-383 GLATLHASA
+383 GLAVLHASA
-392 CKITGKEGNREFFYL
+392 CKITGKEGNQEFFYL
-407 LKRMNDEI
+407 LKRTNDEI

>member
-29 LRGAVQNRPSAQIS
+29 LRGAVQNRPSAQIA

-59 RGALKLAGFLDELA
+59 RGALKLVGFLDELA
-73 ENGLLASCGENLPNS
+73 ENGLLASCGANLPNS

-103 SKAAATQKAGAVTMQ
+103 SKTTATQ

-128 KILGADEADKIPSAT
+128 KILGADEADKIPSA
-143 AAKIAEIN
+143 AA
-151 TATTKSAKATTE
+151 ATTKITKVDVAAT
-163 AIRTA
+163 RTA
-168 KTNADT
+168 KTSADT

-180 GAGKQT
+180 GADKQA
-186 VEFLQTSADADTA
+186 VEF
-199 ELLQTDA
+199 LQTDA

-213 LNAAKAFKSGGK
+213 SNAATASKSGGK
-225 VGACRNEGGAER
+225 AGACRSEGSAKPV
-237 MQAEPSQ
+237 QTKPSQ
-244 KDILNLAGA
+244 KEVLNLAGV

-258 GSSTGGFVQILLQR
+258 GASTGGFVQILLQR

-306 EFESKKKFDLITC
+306 EFASEKKFDLITC

-345 KPQFEVGAEIK
+345 KPQFEVGTEAK

-364 DEKAVCVARA
+364 DEKAARGARA
-374 KFEWLCAEL
+374 KFERRCAEL
-383 GLATLHASA
+383 GLAALHASA
-392 CKITGKEGNREFFYL
+392 CKITGKEGNQEFFYL

>member
-29 LRGAVQNRPSAQIS
+29 LRGAVQNRPSVQIA

-51 AIDQIYVS
+51 ATDQIYVS

-73 ENGLLASCGENLPNS
+73 ENGLLASCAANSPNS

-103 SKAAATQKAGAVTMQ
+103 SKAAATQRAGEVTTQ

-128 KILGADEADKIPSAT
+128 KILGANEAAKIPSAT

-151 TATTKSAKATTE
+151 TAT
-163 AIRTA
+163 IRTA
-168 KTNADT
+168 KTSADT

-180 GAGKQT
+180 GVGKQT
-186 VEFLQTSADADTA
+186 VEFLQMSIGAETA
-199 ELLQTDA
+199 GHLQMDVD
-206 GAETAEI
+206 AETAEI
-213 LNAAKAFKSGGK
+213 LIAAKASKSGGK
-225 VGACRNEGGAER
+225 AGACRSEGGTEPL
-237 MQAEPSQ
+237 QTKPSQ
-244 KDILNLAGA
+244 KEVLNLAGT

-258 GSSTGGFVQILLQR
+258 GSSTGGFLQILLQC
-272 GAKSVTALDVG
+272 GVKSVTALDVG

-306 EFESKKKFDLITC
+306 EFASKKKFDLITC

-333 ASLAKSALIVLF
+333 ASLAKNALIVLF

-364 DEKAVCVARA
+364 DEKAVCAARA
-374 KFEWLCAEL
+374 KFEQLCAEL
-383 GLATLHASA
+383 GLVALHASA
-392 CKITGKEGNREFFYL
+392 CKITGKEGNQEFFYL

>member
-29 LRGAVQNRPSAQIS
+29 LRGAVQNRPSVQIA

-51 AIDQIYVS
+51 ATDQIYVS

-73 ENGLLASCGENLPNS
+73 ENGLLASCGANSPNS
-88 AAEISKPCSGAKSAD
+88 AAEISKPRSAAKDAD
-103 SKAAATQKAGAVTMQ
+103 SKATAAQKTDIVTMQ
-118 ISSAD
+118 ISNVD

-128 KILGADEADKIPSAT
+128 KILGANETTEIPSAT

-151 TATTKSAKATTE
+151 TAT
-163 AIRTA
+163 IRTA
-168 KTNADT
+168 KTSAET

-180 GAGKQT
+180 GADNQT
-186 VEFLQTSADADTA
+186 VEFLQMSTGAETA
-199 ELLQTDA
+199 EHLQTDA

-213 LNAAKAFKSGGK
+213 SNTAASKSSGKA
-225 VGACRNEGGAER
+225 GARRSEGSADLV
-237 MQAEPSQ
+237 QTKPLQ

-306 EFESKKKFDLITC
+306 EFASKKKFDLITC

-345 KPQFEVGAEIK
+345 KPQFEVGTKIK

-364 DEKAVCVARA
+364 DEKAVCAART
-374 KFEWLCAEL
+374 KFERLCAEL
-383 GLATLHASA
+383 GLAVLHSGA

>member
-15 RNQAAALIK
+15 RNQAATLIK

-29 LRGAVQNRPSAQIS
+29 LRGAVQNRPSAQIA
-43 PEQSGEIS
+43 PEQSGEIGT
-51 AIDQIYVS
+51 AEQIYVS

-73 ENGLLASCGENLPNS
+73 ENGLLASCSVNLPNS
-88 AAEISKPCSGAKSAD
+88 ATEISKPCSAAKDAD
-103 SKAAATQKAGAVTMQ
+103 SKATATQ

-128 KILGADEADKIPSAT
+128 KILSANETTEIPSAT
-143 AAKIAEIN
+143 AAKIAETN
-151 TATTKSAKATTE
+151 TE

-168 KTNADT
+168 KTADT

-186 VEFLQTSADADTA
+186 VEFLQMSIGAETA
-199 ELLQTDA
+199 GLLQTDA
-206 GAETAEI
+206 GAETTEI
-213 LNAAKAFKSGGK
+213 LNAAKASKTGGK
-225 VGACRNEGGAER
+225 VDACRREGSAEP

-306 EFESKKKFDLITC
+306 EFTSEKKFDLITC

-364 DEKAVCVARA
+364 DEKAVCAARA
-374 KFEWLCAEL
+374 KFERLCAEL
-383 GLATLHASA
+383 GLAVMHASA
-392 CKITGKEGNREFFYL
+392 CKITGKEGNQEFFYI

>member
-29 LRGAVQNRPSAQIS
+29 LRGAVQNRPSAQIA
-43 PEQSGEIS
+43 PEHSGEIS

-73 ENGLLASCGENLPNS
+73 KNGLLASCGANS
-88 AAEISKPCSGAKSAD
+88 PSAAAEISKPYSDAKRAD
-103 SKAAATQKAGAVTMQ
+103 SKAAAMQKMDRATTQ

-128 KILGADEADKIPSAT
+128 KILGADEAAKIPSAT

-151 TATTKSAKATTE
+151 TAT
-163 AIRTA
+163 IRTA
-168 KTNADT
+168 KTSADT
-174 AELLQT
+174 AVLLQT
-180 GAGKQT
+180 DAGKQA
-186 VEFLQTSADADTA
+186 VEFLQTST
-199 ELLQTDA
+199 

-213 LNAAKAFKSGGK
+213 SNAATASKSGGK
-225 VGACRNEGGAER
+225 AGACRRKGGTEPLR
-237 MQAEPSQ
+237 TKPSQ
-244 KDILNLAGA
+244 KEVLNLAGA

-283 SSQLSEILRRD
+283 NSQLSEILRRD

-306 EFESKKKFDLITC
+306 EFASKKKFDLITC

-345 KPQFEVGAEIK
+345 KPQFEVGAETK

-364 DEKAVCVARA
+364 DEKAARGARA
-374 KFEWLCAEL
+374 KFERLCAEL
-383 GLATLHASA
+383 GLAVLHASA
-392 CKITGKEGNREFFYL
+392 CKITGKEGNQEFFYL

>member
-43 PEQSGEIS
+43 PEQSDEIS
-51 AIDQIYVS
+51 TADQIYVS

-73 ENGLLASCGENLPNS
+73 ENGLLASCAANSPNS
-88 AAEISKPCSGAKSAD
+88 AAEISKPCSAAKIAD
-103 SKAAATQKAGAVTMQ
+103 SKATATQRASEVTTQ

-128 KILGADEADKIPSAT
+128 KILGAAV
-143 AAKIAEIN
+143 
-151 TATTKSAKATTE
+151 TTTRSAKATTE

-168 KTNADT
+168 KTSADT

-186 VEFLQTSADADTA
+186 VEFLQTSTGA
-199 ELLQTDA
+199 ETVGLLQTDA
-206 GAETAEI
+206 GADTAEI
-213 LNAAKAFKSGGK
+213 LNAAKVSKSGGK
-225 VGACRNEGGAER
+225 AGTCRNEGGAKSV
-237 MQAEPSQ
+237 QTKPSQ

-306 EFESKKKFDLITC
+306 EFASEKKFDLITC

-333 ASLAKSALIVLF
+333 ASLTKSALIVLF

-364 DEKAVCVARA
+364 DEKAVCAAQA
-374 KFEWLCAEL
+374 KFERLCAEL
-383 GLATLHASA
+383 GLAALHASA

>member
-29 LRGAVQNRPSAQIS
+29 LRGAVQNRPSAQIA

-73 ENGLLASCGENLPNS
+73 ENGLLASCSVNLPNS
-88 AAEISKPCSGAKSAD
+88 AAEISKLCSAAKGAD
-103 SKAAATQKAGAVTMQ
+103 SKAAATQ

-128 KILGADEADKIPSAT
+128 KILGADEATKIPSAT
-143 AAKIAEIN
+143 AA
-151 TATTKSAKATTE
+151 TTKSAKVTTE

-168 KTNADT
+168 KTSAET
-174 AELLQT
+174 AGLLQM
-180 GAGKQT
+180 
-186 VEFLQTSADADTA
+186 
-199 ELLQTDA
+199 DA

-213 LNAAKAFKSGGK
+213 SNAAEASKSGGK
-225 VGACRNEGGAER
+225 AGACRNESGAEP

-244 KDILNLAGA
+244 KDILNLAEV

-283 SSQLSEILRRD
+283 SLQLSEILRRD

-306 EFESKKKFDLITC
+306 EFASKKKFDLITC

-345 KPQFEVGAEIK
+345 KPQFEVGTEAK

-374 KFEWLCAEL
+374 KFEQLCAEL
-383 GLATLHASA
+383 GLATLHAGA

>member
-29 LRGAVQNRPSAQIS
+29 LRGAVQNRPSVQIA
-43 PEQSGEIS
+43 PEQSSEIS
-51 AIDQIYVS
+51 ATDQIYVS

-73 ENGLLASCGENLPNS
+73 ENGLLAGCGTNSPNS
-88 AAEISKPCSGAKSAD
+88 AAEISKPYSNANSAD
-103 SKAAATQKAGAVTMQ
+103 SKAITTQIPG
-118 ISSAD
+118 AD

-128 KILGADEADKIPSAT
+128 KILGADETTEIPSAT
-143 AAKIAEIN
+143 TAKIAETN
-151 TATTKSAKATTE
+151 TE

-168 KTNADT
+168 KTSADT

-180 GAGKQT
+180 GAGRQA
-186 VEFLQTSADADTA
+186 VEFLQTSAGAETA
-199 ELLQTDA
+199 GHLQTDVD
-206 GAETAEI
+206 AETAEI
-213 LNAAKAFKSGGK
+213 LNAAKASKSGGK
-225 VGACRNEGGAER
+225 AGACRRESSAEPV
-237 MQAEPSQ
+237 QTKPSQ

-283 SSQLSEILRRD
+283 SSQLSEILRRS

-306 EFESKKKFDLITC
+306 EFASEKKFDLITC

-333 ASLAKSALIVLF
+333 ASLAKNALIVLF

-364 DEKAVCVARA
+364 DEKAVRAARA
-374 KFEWLCAEL
+374 KFEQLCAEL
-383 GLATLHASA
+383 GLAVLHASA

>member
-29 LRGAVQNRPSAQIS
+29 LRGAVQNRPSAQIA

-51 AIDQIYVS
+51 ATDQIYVS

-73 ENGLLASCGENLPNS
+73 ENGLLASCGANSPNS
-88 AAEISKPCSGAKSAD
+88 AAEISKPCSAAKRAD
-103 SKAAATQKAGAVTMQ
+103 SKAVATQRAGEVTMQ

-123 FAATD
+123 FATTD
-128 KILGADEADKIPSAT
+128 KILGADEADKIPSA
-143 AAKIAEIN
+143 AA
-151 TATTKSAKATTE
+151 ATTRSAKATTE

-168 KTNADT
+168 KTSVDT
-174 AELLQT
+174 AKLLQT
-180 GAGKQT
+180 GAGKQAM
-186 VEFLQTSADADTA
+186 EFLQTSAGAETA
-199 ELLQTDA
+199 GHLQTDVDA
-206 GAETAEI
+206 KTAEI
-213 LNAAKAFKSGGK
+213 LNAAKVSKSGGK
-225 VGACRNEGGAER
+225 AGTCRRESSAEPI
-237 MQAEPSQ
+237 QTKPSQ
-244 KDILNLAGA
+244 KDIFNLAGA

-283 SSQLSEILRRD
+283 SSQLSEILRHN
-294 PRVIVRENTDIR
+294 PRVIVREKTDIR
-306 EFESKKKFDLITC
+306 EFASEKKFDLITC

-333 ASLAKSALIVLF
+333 ASLAKNALIVLF

-364 DEKAVCVARA
+364 DEKAVRAARA
-374 KFEWLCAEL
+374 KFERLCAEL
-383 GLATLHASA
+383 GLVALHASA